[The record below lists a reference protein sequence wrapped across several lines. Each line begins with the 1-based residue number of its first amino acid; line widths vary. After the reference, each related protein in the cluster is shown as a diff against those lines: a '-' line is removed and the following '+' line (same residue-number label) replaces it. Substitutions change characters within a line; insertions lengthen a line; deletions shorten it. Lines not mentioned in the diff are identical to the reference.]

1 MLNILIYRKFKF
13 VSSFYFVKG
22 PSPDK
27 VFLGRCS
34 PIFIKERIIKIIMNK
49 LYIFDMGGVL
59 CRDFND
65 IPVISNYLGITEE
78 NFFIYSG
85 ENFRKLLDGKIDSNE
100 FWLRFSLKYGKKV
113 KEELFGKFFNPGIIQ
128 GTKDIIKQLKK
139 SNSRVVCGTNTIDAH
154 YYYLL
159 NQGVYDIFDEV
170 YASNLMGV
178 SKPDPNFYWHILN
191 KERIKPENTVFVDDI
206 EENIISAQ
214 KIGINSILFTDPD
227 SLKTRLKN

>member
-1 MLNILIYRKFKF
+1 LCKN
-13 VSSFYFVKG
+13 FVKG

-34 PIFIKERIIKIIMNK
+34 PIFSKERIIKIIMKK
-49 LYIFDMGGVL
+49 LYIFDIGGVL
-59 CRDFND
+59 CCDFND
-65 IPVISNYLGITEE
+65 IPIISDYLEITEE
-78 NFFIYSG
+78 NFFIYAG
-85 ENFRKLLDGKIDSNE
+85 ENFRKLLDGKINSNE
-100 FWLRFSLKYGKKV
+100 FWVRFSLSYGKKV
-113 KEELFGKFFNPGIIQ
+113 KEELFGKFFNPGIIRE
-128 GTKDIIKQLKK
+128 TKDTIKQLK
-139 SNSRVVCGTNTIDAH
+139 SNSRVVCGTNTIDSH

-170 YASNLMGV
+170 YASNLMGI

-191 KERIKPENTVFVDDI
+191 KEGIKPENTVFVDDT

-214 KIGINSILFTDPD
+214 KIGINSILFTDSD